1 MLTYLRLP
9 LFLCALAGWA
19 LIALPSPALAGETV
33 PIEEF
38 NALKDRVAELEA
50 LLLRGQGPMATP
62 AVQAAA
68 APVAAEQKA
77 EAPSEGET
85 VAVAATEEE
94 AETTDHLK
102 VGGALRMNYTYNDD
116 DRWHKD
122 GKEKGGDFKFDLFRL
137 DVNGSYNDV
146 QLSAQY
152 RFMENQNF
160 IHHGWLGYNL
170 TEKTGVQ
177 LGLTQVP
184 FGLLP
189 YASHNFWFGIPY
201 YLGLEDDYD
210 LGLKMLHQNGPW
222 DMQLAFFKNGDF
234 GNATDLERYSYDLVK
249 EGDQQNEESNQ
260 VNARLAYRLDH
271 GDLGN
276 TEFGVSGQWGQ
287 LYNGDTGRNGDH
299 WAAAAHVNGTY
310 GPFNLMLEAIE
321 YEHNP
326 KNLAGVSDK
335 TVRMGAF
342 GYGHDVAAKGTVY
355 VAGLSYDV
363 PVSWGPVS
371 QLTFYNDYS
380 RLVKAEEDFEDSE
393 INTLGCLV
401 TAGPVYTYLDFIM
414 GKNATWIG
422 SIGEDGF
429 GAGRHRDEGWNTKF
443 NINVGYYF

>member
-1 MLTYLRLP
+1 MSTSLRLP
-9 LFLCALAGWA
+9 LLLCFLA
-19 LIALPSPALAGETV
+19 LIALPFPTLAGETV

-38 NALKDRVAELEA
+38 NALKARVAELEA
-50 LLLRGQGPMATP
+50 LLLRGQGVMPTP
-62 AVQAAA
+62 APQAAA
-68 APVAAEQKA
+68 APVTAEQKA
-77 EAPSEGET
+77 EAPSESET
-85 VAVAATEEE
+85 LAVAVTEKEG
-94 AETTDHLK
+94 ETTDHLK
-102 VGGALRMNYTYNDD
+102 VGGALRFNYTYNDD
-116 DRWHKD
+116 DRWHED

-137 DVNGSYNDV
+137 DVNGSYSDV
-146 QLSAQY
+146 KLSAQY
-152 RFMENQNF
+152 RFMEDRHF
-160 IHHGWLGYNL
+160 IHHGWLGYNFSD
-170 TEKTGVQ
+170 ETGVQ

-189 YASHNFWFGIPY
+189 YASHNFWFGLPY
-201 YLGLEDDYD
+201 YLGFEDDYD
-210 LGLKMLHQNGPW
+210 LGLKAIHQNGPW
-222 DMQLAFFKNGDF
+222 DLQLAFFKNADF
-234 GNATDLERYSYDLVK
+234 GNASDLDRYSYDIVK
-249 EGDQQNEESNQ
+249 ENDQNNEESNQ
-260 VNARLAYRLDH
+260 FNARLAYRLDH
-271 GDLGN
+271 GDLGD
-276 TEFGVSGQWGQ
+276 TELGVSGQWGQ

-310 GPFNLMLEAIE
+310 GPFNLMLEVIE

-326 KNLAGVSDK
+326 KNPAGVDDK
-335 TVRMGAF
+335 VVRMGAF
-342 GYGHDVAAKGTVY
+342 GWGHDVAAKGTVY

-371 QLTFYNDYS
+371 KLTFYNDYS

-401 TAGPVYTYLDFIM
+401 TAGPVYTYIDFIM